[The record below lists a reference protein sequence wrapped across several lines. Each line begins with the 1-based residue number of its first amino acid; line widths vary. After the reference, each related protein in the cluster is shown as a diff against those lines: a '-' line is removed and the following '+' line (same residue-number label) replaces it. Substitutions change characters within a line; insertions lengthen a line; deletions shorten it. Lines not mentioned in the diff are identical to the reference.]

1 MSALANADAIAPAV
15 ASTNGVVI
23 AKETSQTLSKILIWL
38 FAVPNHK
45 IDLLMDPF

>member
-23 AKETSQTLSKILIWL
+23 AKETTTLSTILIWL